1 MTLTIFALVL
11 LGAIA
16 FVILAGWII
25 ALCSE

>member
-25 ALCSE
+25 AHCSE